1 MTKRTGILLANL
13 GTPDSPTENDV
24 RRYLREFLSDPYVID
39 LPAPLRWLLLNF
51 VILPRRPR
59 ASAKLYASIWTD
71 QGSPLLVHERA
82 LAKQV
87 AAKLGDDFHVELA
100 MRYGNPSIEG
110 AFAAFAAQGV
120 TQVIVMPLY
129 PQATGSSSGSTLAKA
144 RQVAAR
150 RGLESTLFCVKPFYD
165 HPQFLAALAQAS
177 KPALTEFAPDHV
189 LFSFHGV
196 PERHLRKADLAR
208 RTCLTHTNCCDT
220 LHAENANCY
229 RAQCFSTARALAR
242 TLALPANTYSIGFQS
257 RLGRTPWIRPYTDE
271 CLKQLATAG
280 HKRLA
285 VICPSFVADCLET
298 LEEIGIRAREHWK
311 QLGGED
317 LLCVPCLNDHPAFVH
332 AVVSILHETKNA
344 IAVAHPEKTDHT
356 TAIAPMR

>member
-1 MTKRTGILLANL
+1 MAKRTGILLINL

-24 RRYLREFLSDPYVID
+24 RRYLREFLGDPYVID
-39 LPAPLRWLLLNF
+39 LPAPLRWLLLNL

-59 ASAKLYASIWTD
+59 TSAKLYTSIWTD
-71 QGSPLLVHERA
+71 RGSPLLVHGRA
-82 LAKQV
+82 LAEQV
-87 AAKLGDDFHVELA
+87 ATELGNGFHVELA
-100 MRYGNPSIEG
+100 MRYGNPNIER

-120 TQVIVMPLY
+120 TQIIAMPLY
-129 PQATGSSSGSTLAKA
+129 PQATGSSSGSTLAKV
-144 RQVAAR
+144 RTVAAHL
-150 RGLESTLFCVKPFYD
+150 GLEETLFCVGTFYD
-165 HPQFLAALAQAS
+165 HPRFLDALSQVS

-196 PERHLRKADLAR
+196 PERHLRKADRSR
-208 RTCLTHTNCCDT
+208 RTCLTHANCCDM
-220 LHAENANCY
+220 LHTDNANCY
-229 RAQCFSTARALAR
+229 RAQCFATARALAH
-242 TLALPANTYSIGFQS
+242 TLELPASTYSLGFQS

-271 CLKQLATAG
+271 RLEQLAKAG

-317 LLCVPCLNDHPAFVH
+317 LLCVPCLNDHPAWIH
-332 AVVSILHETKNA
+332 AVVSILHETQNA
-344 IAVAHPEKTDHT
+344 AAACSQKTSHNHAMT
-356 TAIAPMR
+356 STR